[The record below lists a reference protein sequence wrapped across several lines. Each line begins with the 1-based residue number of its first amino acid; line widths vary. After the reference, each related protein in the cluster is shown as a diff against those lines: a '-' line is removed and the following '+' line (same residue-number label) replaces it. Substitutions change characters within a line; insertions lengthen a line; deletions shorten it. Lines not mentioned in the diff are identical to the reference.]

1 MTKKYLLPL
10 LLLGAALTAS
20 AAPIDDMTAAVE
32 MDNGR
37 EVLALLVKGVDAN
50 AADQRGRKPLGV
62 ALREGSEQ
70 AFDALLADPRVDVVA
85 ANDKGETPLM
95 LAAIKGRLEWA
106 KKLAARGAKI
116 NQPGWTPL
124 HYACS
129 GPDAGGIA
137 AWLLSQGADVN
148 ARSPNGTTPLM
159 MAARY
164 GASENV
170 AILLKAGADVA
181 LKNEQELTAVDF
193 AKKAGRDLT
202 VKQLLAATPR

>member
-10 LLLGAALTAS
+10 LLLGATLTAS
-20 AAPIDDMTAAVE
+20 AAPIDDLTTAVE
-32 MDNGR
+32 LDNGR

-50 AADQRGRKPLGV
+50 GTDQRGRKPLGV

-70 AFDALLADPRVDVVA
+70 AFDALLADPRVDVVS

-95 LAAIKGRLEWA
+95 LAAIKGRLDWA
-106 KKLAARGAKI
+106 KKLVARGAKI

-124 HYACS
+124 HYACT
-129 GPDAGGIA
+129 GPDGGVA
-137 AWLLSQGADVN
+137 AWLLTQGADVN

-159 MAARY
+159 MASRY

-170 AILLKAGADVA
+170 AILLKAGADVS
-181 LKNEQELTAVDF
+181 LKNEQDLTAVDF

>member
-10 LLLGAALTAS
+10 LLLGAALTAG
-20 AAPIDDMTAAVE
+20 AAPIDDLTAAVD

-50 AADQRGRKPLGV
+50 AADQRGRKPLAV

-70 AFDALLADPRVDVVA
+70 AFDALLADPRVDVVS

-95 LAAIKGRLEWA
+95 LTAIKGRLDWA

-129 GPDAGGIA
+129 GPDGGVA
-137 AWLLSQGADVN
+137 AWLLTQGADVN

-159 MAARY
+159 MASRY

>member
-10 LLLGAALTAS
+10 LLLGAAFTVG
-20 AAPIDDMTAAVE
+20 AAPIDDLTAAVE

-50 AADQRGRKPLGV
+50 AADQRGRKPLTL
-62 ALREGSEQ
+62 ALREGSDQ
-70 AFDALLADPRVDVVA
+70 AFDALLADPRVDVLA

-95 LAAIKGRLEWA
+95 LAAIKGRLDWA

-129 GPDAGGIA
+129 GTDGGVA

-159 MAARY
+159 MASRY
-164 GASENV
+164 GASETV
-170 AILLKAGADVA
+170 PVLLKAGADVA
-181 LKNEQELTAVDF
+181 LKNEQDLTALDF

-202 VKQLLAATPR
+202 VKQLQAAMPR